1 MWIQSKKIYGTV
13 VFFSALSDILIFKTL
28 TKHQSNPPLD
38 GAGNKF
44 KSKLFPPDRIVKWL
58 LFADKNLQR
67 IRASTGYSQLYCQGK
82 PICLWRFSAFLSF
95 FILYLHVGRDIGGGE
110 AGSHPVDFTL
120 PAEHHSRGQPLKP
133 KQLSREKPGHWHKYV
148 GIGHWYEG
156 IGNQIEQ
163 CRTKQHRQ
171 YLLSCPD
178 KELEL
183 LSVQYFIF
191 KVEMILSRKHQI

>member
-1 MWIQSKKIYGTV
+1 MDLELSGNLGFKKKSLKLRIYFPSTSGREGEVNYWQIWCHRHQNFTFLKKPLKVRWGAKSGQSRLRWGVMWIQSKKIYGTV

-44 KSKLFPPDRIVKWL
+44 KSKIFPPDRIVKWL

-67 IRASTGYSQLYCQGK
+67 VRASTGYFQLYCQGK

-120 PAEHHSRGQPLKP
+120 PAKHHQ
-133 KQLSREKPGHWHKYV
+133 
-148 GIGHWYEG
+148 
-156 IGNQIEQ
+156 
-163 CRTKQHRQ
+163 
-171 YLLSCPD
+171 
-178 KELEL
+178 
-183 LSVQYFIF
+183 
-191 KVEMILSRKHQI
+191 

>member
-67 IRASTGYSQLYCQGK
+67 IRASTLYRILSIVLPRQANLSLTFFSIPLIFHFVFARWKGH
-82 PICLWRFSAFLSF
+82 WR
-95 FILYLHVGRDIGGGE
+95 GGGRQPPGGLYASSE
-110 AGSHPVDFTL
+110 TPPVGVSPSNL
-120 PAEHHSRGQPLKP
+120 NSCL
-133 KQLSREKPGHWHKYV
+133 EKKLDIDTSMLV
-148 GIGHWYEG
+148 
-156 IGNQIEQ
+156 
-163 CRTKQHRQ
+163 
-171 YLLSCPD
+171 
-178 KELEL
+178 
-183 LSVQYFIF
+183 
-191 KVEMILSRKHQI
+191 